1 MQKNGASD
9 GNRTH
14 ATSLEGWNSTIELHS
29 QIIISFLPSYNIT
42 LKMLC
47 QYLFWIFF
55 IFYTTISY
63 VVFLLSIP
71 QSALLT
77 APFAQRSLFVNTF
90 LEFFHFLC
98 DKYFIKSYLFALSS
112 FPLHLI
118 RHQRCH
124 LPLQTKGK
132 ALCQYLF
139 WNFFIF
145 CTTNILKRSDILP
158 LL

>member
-47 QYLFWIFF
+47 QYLFWNFF
-55 IFYTTISY
+55 IFCTTISY

-90 LEFFHFLC
+90 LEFFHFLY
-98 DKYFIKSYLFALSS
+98 DKYFIKSYHLALSS
-112 FPLHLI
+112 VFNYTSSVTQGDTFPSK
-118 RHQRCH
+118 QRGR
-124 LPLQTKGK
+124 LLANT
-132 ALCQYLF
+132 
-139 WNFFIF
+139 FFGIF
-145 CTTNILKRSDILP
+145 SFFVRQIFY
-158 LL
+158 